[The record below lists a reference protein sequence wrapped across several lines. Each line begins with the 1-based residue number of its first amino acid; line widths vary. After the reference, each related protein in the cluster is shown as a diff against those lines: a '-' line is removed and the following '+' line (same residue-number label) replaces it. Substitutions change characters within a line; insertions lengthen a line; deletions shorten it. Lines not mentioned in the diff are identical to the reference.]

1 MEPKVRRGRDPAFFF
16 FSKRFIIKI
25 VIFLSSTGGILI
37 IKSLPMEEIS
47 ILIGGEAGDG
57 TKLTGKLIGKIL
69 NRMGYSVFIYDDYQS
84 LIRGGHNFSIIRAK
98 DKNVKIHQNDIDILI
113 ALNQETIDFHKKH
126 LKKGGIII
134 YDSSNIESQKGIG
147 IKMLEKVQKLGFPKV
162 LRNAIALGALCKIL
176 GIDFK
181 VLEKVIKE
189 NLETYQK
196 ENIKLAKFG
205 FEEVEKKFELNKLSA
220 KPKILLTGNEAIALG
235 ATKAGLEMYIAYPM
249 TPATSILH
257 FLAKYKDE
265 FGIQV
270 VQPENEI
277 AGILMVEGAVYAGE
291 RAMIGTSGGGF
302 ALMNEALSLAGMA
315 ELPILIVLSQ
325 RAAPST
331 GVPTYTMQGDLLF
344 AINAGHGE
352 FQRIVVAPGDAEQ
365 AFYLTGELLNLVWK
379 FQVPG
384 ILVSDKHLSESTFSV
399 SLNVE
404 KINKTSPKLFKGK
417 KGYKRYLLTRDGVSP
432 LAFPGQKNVTVKAT
446 SYEHDEYGITTEKP
460 DEIVRMIDKRKRK
473 KDAIIKEMKK
483 RETVK
488 IGGKKN
494 SEKVLITWGSNIGA
508 VEEAADNLGYKVIQ
522 PLYLEPFP
530 IWAIEKEI
538 KSAKKIVDVETN
550 SEGQLATILKCH
562 GINVDKTILK
572 YDARPFTPKELEKE
586 L

>member
-1 MEPKVRRGRDPAFFF
+1 MR
-16 FSKRFIIKI
+16 
-25 VIFLSSTGGILI
+25 
-37 IKSLPMEEIS
+37 EIS

-57 TKLTGKLIGKIL
+57 TKLAGKLIGKIL
-69 NRMGYSVFIYDDYQS
+69 NQIGYSVFIYDDYQS

-98 DKNVKIHQNDIDILI
+98 DKDVKIHQNDIDVLI
-113 ALNQETIDFHKKH
+113 ALNQETIEFHKKR
-126 LKKGGIII
+126 LKRGGIII
-134 YDSSNIESQKGIG
+134 YDSSNIESQRGIG
-147 IKMLEKVQKLGFPKV
+147 IKMLEIAQKLGLPKV

-176 GIDFK
+176 GLDFK
-181 VLEKVIKE
+181 ILEKVIKE

-196 ENIKLAKFG
+196 ENIKLAKVG
-205 FEEVEKKFELNKLSA
+205 FEEPERKFELNRLLA

-235 ATKAGLEMYIAYPM
+235 AVQAGLSIYIAYPM
-249 TPATSILH
+249 TPSTSILH
-257 FLAKYKDE
+257 FLAEHKDE

-270 VQPENEI
+270 IQPENEI
-277 AGILMVEGAVYAGE
+277 AGILMVEGAVYAGK

-302 ALMNEALSLAGMA
+302 ALMTEALSLAGMA

-331 GVPTYTMQGDLLF
+331 GVPTYTMQADLLF

-352 FQRIVVAPGDAEQ
+352 FQKIVVAPGDAKQ

-384 ILVSDKHLSESTFSV
+384 ILISDKHLSESTFSV

-417 KGYKRYLLTRDGVSP
+417 KGYKRYLLAKDGISP
-432 LAFPGQKNVTVKAT
+432 LAFPGQKNVIVKAT
-446 SYEHDEYGITTEKP
+446 SYEHDEYGLTTEKP
-460 DEIVRMIDKRKRK
+460 EKIVRMINKRRRK
-473 KDAIIKEMKK
+473 KEAIIKEMKK

-488 IGGKKN
+488 IGGKKD
-494 SEKVLITWGSNIGA
+494 SKKVLITWGSNIGA

-530 IWAIEKEI
+530 IWAIKKEI
-538 KSAKKIVDVETN
+538 KGAKKIVDIETN
-550 SEGQLATILKCH
+550 SESQLAKILQCH
-562 GINVDKTILK
+562 GIEVNKTILK
-572 YDARPFTPKELEKE
+572 YDTRPFTPRELEKE

>member
-1 MEPKVRRGRDPAFFF
+1 MR
-16 FSKRFIIKI
+16 
-25 VIFLSSTGGILI
+25 
-37 IKSLPMEEIS
+37 EIS

-57 TKLTGKLIGKIL
+57 TKLAGKLIGKIL
-69 NRMGYSVFIYDDYQS
+69 NQIGYSVFIYDDYQS

-98 DKNVKIHQNDIDILI
+98 DKDVKVHQNDIDILI
-113 ALNQETIDFHKKH
+113 ALNQETIEFHKKR
-126 LKKGGIII
+126 LKRGGIII

-147 IKMLEKVQKLGFPKV
+147 IKMLEIAQKLGLPKV

-176 GIDFK
+176 GLDFK
-181 VLEKVIKE
+181 ILEKVIKE

-196 ENIKLAKFG
+196 ENIKLAKVG
-205 FEEVEKKFELNKLSA
+205 FEEPERKFELNRLLA

-235 ATKAGLEMYIAYPM
+235 AVQAGLSIYIAYPM
-249 TPATSILH
+249 TPSTSILH
-257 FLAKYKDE
+257 FLAEHKDE

-270 VQPENEI
+270 IQPENEI
-277 AGILMVEGAVYAGE
+277 AGILMVEGAVYAGK

-302 ALMNEALSLAGMA
+302 ALMTEALSLAGMA

-331 GVPTYTMQGDLLF
+331 GVPTYTMQADLLF

-352 FQRIVVAPGDAEQ
+352 FQKIVVAPGDAKQ

-384 ILVSDKHLSESTFSV
+384 ILISDKHLSESTFSV

-417 KGYKRYLLTRDGVSP
+417 KGYKRYLLAKDGISP
-432 LAFPGQKNVTVKAT
+432 LAFPGQKNVIVKAT
-446 SYEHDEYGITTEKP
+446 SYEHDEYGLTTEKP
-460 DEIVRMIDKRKRK
+460 EEIVRMINKRRRK
-473 KDAIIKEMKK
+473 KEAIIKEMKK

-488 IGGKKN
+488 IGGKKD
-494 SEKVLITWGSNIGA
+494 SKKVLITWGSNIGA

-530 IWAIEKEI
+530 IWAIKKEI
-538 KSAKKIVDVETN
+538 KGAKKIVDIETN
-550 SEGQLATILKCH
+550 SESQLAKILQCH
-562 GINVDKTILK
+562 GIEVNKTILK
-572 YDARPFTPKELEKE
+572 YDTRPFTPRELEKE

>member
-1 MEPKVRRGRDPAFFF
+1 MR
-16 FSKRFIIKI
+16 
-25 VIFLSSTGGILI
+25 
-37 IKSLPMEEIS
+37 EIS

-57 TKLTGKLIGKIL
+57 TKLAGKLIGKIL
-69 NRMGYSVFIYDDYQS
+69 NQIGYSVFIYDDYQS

-98 DKNVKIHQNDIDILI
+98 DKDVKIHQNDIDVLI
-113 ALNQETIDFHKKH
+113 ALNQETIEFHKKR
-126 LKKGGIII
+126 LKRGGIII

-147 IKMLEKVQKLGFPKV
+147 IKMLEIAQKLGLPKV

-176 GIDFK
+176 GLDFK
-181 VLEKVIKE
+181 ILEKVIKE

-196 ENIKLAKFG
+196 ENIKLAKVG
-205 FEEVEKKFELNKLSA
+205 FEEPERKFELNRLLA

-235 ATKAGLEMYIAYPM
+235 AVQAGLSIYIAYPM
-249 TPATSILH
+249 TPSTSILH
-257 FLAKYKDE
+257 FLAEHKDE

-270 VQPENEI
+270 IQPENEI
-277 AGILMVEGAVYAGE
+277 AGILMVEGAVYAGK

-302 ALMNEALSLAGMA
+302 ALMTEALSLAGMA

-331 GVPTYTMQGDLLF
+331 GVPTYTMQADLLF

-352 FQRIVVAPGDAEQ
+352 FQKIVVAPGDAKQ

-384 ILVSDKHLSESTFSV
+384 ILISDKHLSESTFSV

-417 KGYKRYLLTRDGVSP
+417 KGYKRYLLAKDGISP
-432 LAFPGQKNVTVKAT
+432 LAFPGQKNVAVKAT
-446 SYEHDEYGITTEKP
+446 SYEHDEYGLTTEKP
-460 DEIVRMIDKRKRK
+460 EEIVRMINKRRRK
-473 KDAIIKEMKK
+473 KEAIIKEMKK

-488 IGGKKN
+488 IGGKKD
-494 SEKVLITWGSNIGA
+494 SKKVLITWGSNIGA

-530 IWAIEKEI
+530 IWAIKKEI
-538 KSAKKIVDVETN
+538 KGAKKIVDIETN
-550 SEGQLATILKCH
+550 SESQLAKILQCH
-562 GINVDKTILK
+562 GIEVNKTILK
-572 YDARPFTPKELEKE
+572 YDTRPFTPRELEKE

>member
-1 MEPKVRRGRDPAFFF
+1 MR
-16 FSKRFIIKI
+16 
-25 VIFLSSTGGILI
+25 
-37 IKSLPMEEIS
+37 EIS

-57 TKLTGKLIGKIL
+57 TKLAGKLIGKIL
-69 NRMGYSVFIYDDYQS
+69 NQIGYSVFIYDDYQS
-84 LIRGGHNFSIIRAK
+84 LIRGGHNFSIIRARDK
-98 DKNVKIHQNDIDILI
+98 DIKIHQNDIDILI
-113 ALNQETIDFHKKH
+113 ALNQETIEFHKKR
-126 LKKGGIII
+126 LKRGGIII
-134 YDSSNIESQKGIG
+134 YDSSNIESQRGIG
-147 IKMLEKVQKLGFPKV
+147 IKMLEIAQKLGLPKV

-176 GIDFK
+176 GLDFK
-181 VLEKVIKE
+181 ILEKVIKE

-196 ENIKLAKFG
+196 ENIKLAKVG
-205 FEEVEKKFELNKLSA
+205 FEEPERKFELNRLLA

-235 ATKAGLEMYIAYPM
+235 AVQAGLSIYIAYPM
-249 TPATSILH
+249 TPSTSILH
-257 FLAKYKDE
+257 FLAEHKDE

-270 VQPENEI
+270 IQPENEI
-277 AGILMVEGAVYAGE
+277 AGILMVEGAVYAGK

-302 ALMNEALSLAGMA
+302 ALMTEALSLAGMA

-331 GVPTYTMQGDLLF
+331 GVPTYTMQADLLF

-352 FQRIVVAPGDAEQ
+352 FQKVVVAPGDAKQ

-384 ILVSDKHLSESTFSV
+384 ILISDKHLSESTFSV

-417 KGYKRYLLTRDGVSP
+417 KGYKRYLLAKDGISP
-432 LAFPGQKNVTVKAT
+432 LAFPGQKNVIVKAT
-446 SYEHDEYGITTEKP
+446 SYEHDEYGLTTEKP
-460 DEIVRMIDKRKRK
+460 EKIVRMINKRRRK
-473 KDAIIKEMKK
+473 KEAIIKEMKK

-488 IGGKKN
+488 IGGKKD
-494 SEKVLITWGSNIGA
+494 SKKVLITWGSNIGA

-530 IWAIEKEI
+530 IWAIKKEI
-538 KSAKKIVDVETN
+538 KGAKKIVDIETN
-550 SEGQLATILKCH
+550 SESQLAKILQCH
-562 GINVDKTILK
+562 GIEVNKTILK
-572 YDARPFTPKELEKE
+572 YDTRPFTPRELEKE

>member
-1 MEPKVRRGRDPAFFF
+1 MR
-16 FSKRFIIKI
+16 
-25 VIFLSSTGGILI
+25 
-37 IKSLPMEEIS
+37 EIS

-57 TKLTGKLIGKIL
+57 TKLAGKLIGKIL
-69 NRMGYSVFIYDDYQS
+69 NQIGYSVFIYDDYQS

-98 DKNVKIHQNDIDILI
+98 DKDVKVHQNDIDILI
-113 ALNQETIDFHKKH
+113 ALNQETIEFHKKR
-126 LKKGGIII
+126 LKKEGVII
-134 YDSSNIESQKGIG
+134 YDSSNIESQRGIG
-147 IKMLEKVQKLGFPKV
+147 IKMLEIAQKLGFPKV

-176 GIDFK
+176 GLDFK
-181 VLEKVIKE
+181 ILEKVIKE

-196 ENIKLAKFG
+196 ENIKLAKVG
-205 FEEVEKKFELNKLSA
+205 FEEPERKFELNRLLA

-235 ATKAGLEMYIAYPM
+235 AVQAGLSIYIAYPM
-249 TPATSILH
+249 TPSTSILH
-257 FLAKYKDE
+257 FLAEHKDE

-270 VQPENEI
+270 IQPENEI
-277 AGILMVEGAVYAGE
+277 AGILMVEGAVYAGK

-302 ALMNEALSLAGMA
+302 ALMTEALSLAGMA

-331 GVPTYTMQGDLLF
+331 GVPTYTMQADLLF

-352 FQRIVVAPGDAEQ
+352 FQKIVVAPGDAKQ

-384 ILVSDKHLSESTFSV
+384 ILISDKHLSESTFSV

-417 KGYKRYLLTRDGVSP
+417 KGYKRYLLAKDGISP
-432 LAFPGQKNVTVKAT
+432 LAFPGQKNVAVKAT
-446 SYEHDEYGITTEKP
+446 SYEHDEYGLTTEKP
-460 DEIVRMIDKRKRK
+460 EEIVRMINKRRRK
-473 KDAIIKEMKK
+473 KEAIIKEMKK

-488 IGGKKN
+488 IGGKKD
-494 SEKVLITWGSNIGA
+494 SKKVLITWGSNIGA

-530 IWAIEKEI
+530 IWAIKKEI
-538 KSAKKIVDVETN
+538 KGAKKIVDIETN
-550 SEGQLATILKCH
+550 SESQLAKILQCH
-562 GINVDKTILK
+562 GIEVNKTILK
-572 YDARPFTPKELEKE
+572 YDTRPFTPRELEKE